1 MKLFLLVVLGF
12 SFPIGSCAFGVRS
25 HHHRYGS
32 GNMCGVRPWY
42 LSSEPQDSP
51 PENMGEEEK
60 KDVVVIET
68 LDSPPENMTEE
79 EKKEVVGNLLA
90 EDEWN
95 GLTMELAEL
104 VRLSIV
110 EDVKKNAREFL
121 GKDDYKLG
129 DFSKE
134 VDSRVKDQVAL
145 MRDKEEVRCQQDGTR
160 QPPVDDALHCPSFVN
175 GAYFAT

>member
-1 MKLFLLVVLGF
+1 MKIFLLIALG
-12 SFPIGSCAFGVRS
+12 SFFQRDSTAFGVLS
-25 HHHRYGS
+25 YHRRYATSGLGS
-32 GNMCGVRPWY
+32 VRPLY
-42 LSSEPQDSP
+42 LSSEPPDSP
-51 PENMGEEEK
+51 S
-60 KDVVVIET
+60 DET
-68 LDSPPENMTEE
+68 TEE
-79 EKKEVVGNLLA
+79 QKKVVVGNLVA

-134 VDSRVKDQVAL
+134 VDARVKTQIAM
-145 MRDKEEVRCQQDGTR
+145 MRDKEEV
-160 QPPVDDALHCPSFVN
+160 
-175 GAYFAT
+175 

>member
-1 MKLFLLVVLGF
+1 MKIFLLVTLGPF
-12 SFPIGSCAFGVRS
+12 FQRGSCAFGVLS
-25 HHHRYGS
+25 YHRRYATIS
-32 GNMCGVRPWY
+32 MCRVRPLN

-51 PENMGEEEK
+51 SDEMTAEQK
-60 KDVVVIET
+60 KV
-68 LDSPPENMTEE
+68 
-79 EKKEVVGNLLA
+79 VVGNLVA

-134 VDSRVKDQVAL
+134 VDSRVKDQVAM
-145 MRDKEEVRCQQDGTR
+145 MRDKEEV
-160 QPPVDDALHCPSFVN
+160 
-175 GAYFAT
+175 